1 MKKPNLQRFAQMSK
15 IYLRKASP
23 TILSGLGAAGVI
35 TTSVL
40 AVRATP
46 KALRKIRADSKVNHD
61 GDPEA
66 YSKLEAVRSAW
77 VCYIP
82 AVVVGTSTI
91 VCIFGANVLNK
102 RQQASI
108 SSAYALLN
116 SSYQDYKD
124 KLKEL
129 YGEEA
134 HQKIIDAIA
143 AEKAKDVYITADGIC
158 ESTSLSFDERNPDDM
173 HLFYDAFSRRYFEST
188 IAQVLEA
195 EYHLNRNLSLG
206 GDVCINDFYNFLGIE
221 PIDGGDYLSWFY
233 FYEDGISWI
242 DFNHRKTVL
251 EDGLEVYVVDIVYTP
266 RMDDEPFA

>member
-1 MKKPNLQRFAQMSK
+1 M
-15 IYLRKASP
+15 
-23 TILSGLGAAGVI
+23 
-35 TTSVL
+35 
-40 AVRATP
+40 
-46 KALRKIRADSKVNHD
+46 
-61 GDPEA
+61 
-66 YSKLEAVRSAW
+66 
-77 VCYIP
+77 YIWSEC
-82 AVVVGTSTI
+82 AEQTSTGSTNQ
-91 VCIFGANVLNK
+91 CL
-102 RQQASI
+102 
-108 SSAYALLN
+108 ALLN
-116 SSYQDYKD
+116 DSYNNYKD

-173 HLFYDAFSRRYFEST
+173 RLFYDAFSRRYFEST